1 MLWVIVGIIA
11 IVAVGIFA
19 TITTLRQSRRIR
31 TRQPYRLAS
40 PSFSLSLITNTD
52 HVRQR
57 VPLISE
63 VEADYTR
70 LRYLLRSQQYREAD
84 WETYRMVLQ
93 VAQREREGWLRH
105 TDIDDFPS
113 ADLCTIDRLWVK
125 YSGGHF
131 GFSVQKQIY
140 QSLGGT
146 REYREEL
153 WQTFGDRVGWRVR
166 DNWLSY
172 AQLTFVLQA
181 PQGHMPVAAGV
192 WVGGVPRVVGWGHGR
207 YLLSRPDL

>member
-1 MLWVIVGIIA
+1 MIIWVIVGII
-11 IVAVGIFA
+11 VVVTVGIFA
-19 TITTLRQSRRIR
+19 IITALRRPKR
-31 TRQPYRLAS
+31 TRQSQRLAS
-40 PSFSLSLITNTD
+40 QSLSLSIIPATNN
-52 HVRQR
+52 VRQR

-70 LRYLLRSQQYREAD
+70 LRYLLRSHQYREAD
-84 WETYRMVLQ
+84 WETYRMVLK

-113 ADLCTIDRLWVK
+113 ADIRTIDRLWVE

-153 WQTFGDRVGWRVR
+153 WQTFGDRVGWRVKG
-166 DNWLSY
+166 NWLSY
-172 AQLTFVLQA
+172 AQLTFSRQA
-181 PQGHMPVAAGV
+181 PQGHLPVAGGV